1 MEKTSFKNNEK
12 SYSKRHSSLK
22 KKVTNDKNDNSLL
35 TIYSFIS
42 NYMLKEEVN
51 YDENDNRYILLE
63 SQDFEN
69 ESGLKKV
76 SFGEFNEKSYSLS
89 HKRKKQNEEDI
100 DKEEEVYE
108 NVDQADYEEED
119 YEEED
124 YEEED
129 YEEDDYEEDDY
140 EEEDYEEDDYQDDDY
155 QYDDYQLNDD
165 EDAEKPYNYDP
176 NQIDSKNV
184 NNDHSINSTNIK
196 QNNSIIRRVGK
207 KKKNKIYNNDNF
219 PNEEDIQIDHNMNE
233 ENHSRQLWKK
243 KRKKKRKREKKNMYT
258 NMKNKEIDNNKKG
271 IYKGNNLAK
280 YFTLSMENI
289 NEQENIFKDEKQ
301 LSRQMSYYNDAYY
314 YTSEMIYKNNR
325 RNKEKF
331 ALYLRLMSLFINIII
346 GIYLIIYFPH
356 TNNDKDTFDG
366 TFKNMDIKDRED
378 IKHIISKNLEI
389 NKDYHNYMK
398 KVNLNVS
405 ILNKQ
410 KELFENKSIING
422 KANTNTNTNTNSS
435 NNNRM
440 HVNAFDRNS
449 NNNDSVINT
458 NNTNNNNNNS
468 NNFVRFLRNIF
479 SSNNYEQE
487 DNLKSLPNSINKEK
501 TNNNTSITNTGYY
514 NLYKNNNNNNNIIDV
529 EKNIYDEN
537 DKNNNLKKKNLK
549 NVKSNNY
556 NSGVYYVNDKDMLKD
571 IKTKEDI
578 NNLIYMIDILNLMD
592 DEHIMIYI
600 YNEMNKIYKYA
611 IYSFFG
617 ELLVISIIV
626 FSLFILKIL
635 INDNNKFSVILTM
648 YGIFY
653 KIFCYIFAHYVL
665 FMGLYILSIYYN
677 IYIHRDIYTHSYNF
691 FCYHYVYNNLYIHL
705 LMLFYALQNIVFTI
719 NDAFNCIRMV
729 FILIKHVIIKI
740 YEKITC
746 KNFIT
751 FYELKEDKS
760 PLSLTCFNKLKNKCN
775 MNCKC
780 CKDKNCV
787 EIDIDEMHDLE
798 YEKNKLPLFPN
809 FNRKPYCKNLNI
821 KTYEQSLLN
830 MRNPIFK

>member
-1 MEKTSFKNNEK
+1 MEKTSFKNNQK
-12 SYSKRHSSLK
+12 SYSKRNSSLK

-42 NYMLKEEVN
+42 NYMLKEEMN

-63 SQDFEN
+63 SQDIEN
-69 ESGLKKV
+69 ECGLKKV

-89 HKRKKQNEEDI
+89 HKRKEKNEEDI

-108 NVDQADYEEED
+108 GVDQADYEEED

-140 EEEDYEEDDYQDDDY
+140 EEDDYEEDDYQDDAEE
-155 QYDDYQLNDD
+155 QEEE
-165 EDAEKPYNYDP
+165 EDSAKSYNYDH
-176 NQIDSKNV
+176 NQIDRNKV
-184 NNDHSINSTNIK
+184 NNDESVNSTYNK
-196 QNNSIIRRVGK
+196 QNNSIRRGGK
-207 KKKNKIYNNDNF
+207 KKKNKIYNNDHF
-219 PNEEDIQIDHNMNE
+219 PNDEDIQIDHNTNE
-233 ENHSRQLWKK
+233 EKHSRQLWKK
-243 KRKKKRKREKKNMYT
+243 KKKKKRKREKKMMYT
-258 NMKNKEIDNNKKG
+258 NSNSKE

-280 YFTLSMENI
+280 YFTLSMDNI

-356 TNNDKDTFDG
+356 TNNDMDTFDG
-366 TFKNMDIKDRED
+366 TFKNMHIKDRED
-378 IKHIISKNLEI
+378 IKDIISKNLEI

-410 KELFENKSIING
+410 KEFFENKSIGNG
-422 KANTNTNTNTNSS
+422 KASSSS
-435 NNNRM
+435 NFSSSN
-440 HVNAFDRNS
+440 D
-449 NNNDSVINT
+449 NNN
-458 NNTNNNNNNS
+458 NNNNNNS
-468 NNFVRFLRNIF
+468 MHVNTFDRSINNEDSLINTNNLNNNDNNNFLRFLRNIF
-479 SSNNYEQE
+479 SRNNYEQE
-487 DNLKSLPNSINKEK
+487 DNLKSSSNLINKEK
-501 TNNNTSITNTGYY
+501 TNNNTNVTNTGYY

-529 EKNIYDEN
+529 EKNIYYEK
-537 DKNNNLKKKNLK
+537 DKNNNLKKKNFK
-549 NVKSNNY
+549 NVKNNNY

-571 IKTKEDI
+571 IKTKEDV

-592 DEHIMIYI
+592 DEHIMTYI

-635 INDNNKFSVILTM
+635 IKDNNKFSVILTM

-677 IYIHRDIYTHSYNF
+677 IYIHRDIHTHSYNF

-787 EIDIDEMHDLE
+787 DIDIDEMHDID

>member
-1 MEKTSFKNNEK
+1 MEKTSFKNNQK

-89 HKRKKQNEEDI
+89 HKRKEQNEEDI

-108 NVDQADYEEED
+108 DVDQAD

-155 QYDDYQLNDD
+155 QLNDD
-165 EDAEKPYNYDP
+165 EEKPYNYDH
-176 NQIDSKNV
+176 NQIDSNNV
-184 NNDHSINSTNIK
+184 NNDHNINSTNIK
-196 QNNSIIRRVGK
+196 QNNSIIRRGEK

-219 PNEEDIQIDHNMNE
+219 PNEEDIQIDHNINE

-243 KRKKKRKREKKNMYT
+243 KRKKKRKRAKKNMYT

-422 KANTNTNTNTNSS
+422 KGNTNTNSS
-435 NNNRM
+435 DNNSM
-440 HVNAFDRNS
+440 HVNSFDRNTNS
-449 NNNDSVINT
+449 NDSVINT
-458 NNTNNNNNNS
+458 NNTNNNNNN

-501 TNNNTSITNTGYY
+501 TNNNTSIKNTGYY
-514 NLYKNNNNNNNIIDV
+514 NLYKNNNNNIIDV

-549 NVKSNNY
+549 NVKINNY

-677 IYIHRDIYTHSYNF
+677 IYINRDIYTHSYNF

-787 EIDIDEMHDLE
+787 EIDIDEMHDIE